1 MDHIQIPYALFQRE
15 QRRCR
20 SPRMIALRDKH
31 TLRASDQSTELTMTR
46 SIIAIASAL
55 FAAIAMFGSA
65 AQACISCEYTP
76 PVVNTPV
83 YSHGAYHHGK
93 KRAHRAA
100 KIRRARK
107 AKKHIVK
114 TRRAPAKVE
123 AAEVAPETKPAKAAK
138 AAVNQNSSI
147 SIAKTDVAPA
157 DDAPETTGSTDTET
171 ASEAK
176 VDCKK
181 FFPSVGMTL
190 TVPCN

>member
-1 MDHIQIPYALFQRE
+1 
-15 QRRCR
+15 
-20 SPRMIALRDKH
+20 MIALRNKQ
-31 TLRASDQSTELTMTR
+31 TLRASDQSTEPPMTR
-46 SIIAIASAL
+46 SIIAIAAAL
-55 FAAIAMFGSA
+55 FAAIATFGTA

-83 YSHGAYHHGK
+83 YSHGAYHHRK

-107 AKKHIVK
+107 AKRHIVK
-114 TRRAPAKVE
+114 TRRAPVKLE
-123 AAEVAPETKPAKAAK
+123 AAEAKPETKPAKAAK
-138 AAVNQNSSI
+138 AAVSQNSSI
-147 SIAKTDVAPA
+147 SIAKTDVVPA
-157 DDAPETTGSTDTET
+157 DNAPETTGSTDTRT
-171 ASEAK
+171 ASESK